1 MNQTTSTPPAFVTD
15 PAAQSSALLAPT
27 GWFEDF
33 TAGQRMRHARQS
45 TIGDVE
51 ASVLAKQV
59 MNTAQGHFNET
70 FLDGHPLGPGRLVF
84 GLATASTVFG
94 LAAQDTTEH
103 CLAELSY
110 DAIKFRSPVR
120 HGDTLTAYTE
130 VIAVE
135 DADRPDAG
143 IVTFHHWGVR
153 QDGAVVAEGRRRVLI
168 KRKKHWS
175 TA

>member
-1 MNQTTSTPPAFVTD
+1 MNSKTTIPSESAVKT
-15 PAAQSSALLAPT
+15 SALLAPT

-33 TAGQRMRHARQS
+33 TVGQKMRHERQS
-45 TIGDVE
+45 TLGDVE
-51 ASVLAKQV
+51 ASFLSKQV
-59 MNTAQGHFNET
+59 MNTAQGHFNER

-94 LAAQDTTEH
+94 LASQDCTEH
-103 CLAELSY
+103 SLAELSY
-110 DAIKFRSPVR
+110 DAIRFRSPVR

-143 IVTFHHWGVR
+143 IVTFQHWGVR
-153 QDGAVVAEGRRRVLI
+153 QDGEIVAEGRRRVLI
-168 KRKKHWS
+168 KRKKNWS
-175 TA
+175 FS

>member
-1 MNQTTSTPPAFVTD
+1 MTQTQLVVPTDVTD
-15 PAAQSSALLAPT
+15 AAAATSALLGQT

-33 TAGQRMRHARQS
+33 AVGQRIRHARQS
-45 TIGDVE
+45 TLGDVE
-51 ASVLAKQV
+51 ASFLAKQA
-59 MNTAQGHFNET
+59 MNTAQAHFNET

-84 GLATASTVFG
+84 GLATTSTVFG

-110 DAIKFRSPVR
+110 DQIKFRSPVR

-143 IVTFHHWGVR
+143 VVTFQHWGVR
-153 QDGAVVAEGRRRVLI
+153 QDGVVVAEGRRRVLI

-175 TA
+175 PS